1 MKKSVTVIFGGLLC
15 ASILSVS
22 LIGSFTNESKDVEGY
37 STSSLPTTID
47 LNDTSASNIRSYYSS
62 LNNLSQSE
70 RQGNNL
76 LKNLKTILKNG
87 QKYYSYDS
95 GNAIWQIYEI
105 ADRDWSKSPAS
116 STTYGS
122 YNSSTKKITNYT
134 YGTSS
139 SSSKN
144 NPYIHALY
152 INRNVTNQTTAW
164 DDHQQTQ
171 WGINREHVWPKAE
184 GFETSGAGGARGDPM
199 HLMAGNGYANNIHSN
214 YYYGYVNT
222 SSTYTNCGSKYSNI
236 SGNLLGKSK
245 TLGGS
250 TNVFEPQDCDKGDI
264 ARAIFYMVA
273 RYNYLSNSDSDGI
286 DSNNPNLSLTQQLS
300 DWSSTGYSSTT
311 SKKGYMGVMTDLLAW
326 HHADPVDEYEIHR
339 NNLLYT
345 NYTNNRNPF
354 IDFPEWA
361 DFIWGSVNYSG
372 STYIS
377 HSTTPTGYATPSSDT
392 INGYN
397 SGGGSTVSVT
407 GVILSENS
415 ISVEEGS
422 DATLTATIA
431 PSNATNQNVSW
442 STSDASVATVSGGI
456 VTGVKEGSA
465 TITVTTSD
473 GGYTATCNVT
483 VTESS
488 GAATTESG
496 SIDVEDGFK
505 GWTKDGVDT
514 YSGGDLKFDTS
525 GDNIY
530 NKSIF
535 SGDVSS
541 YMTKL
546 EVTVHGKIN
555 GTPTAANSYK
565 VEALDSSGNVL
576 DCDVLTGASV
586 VTTSEGDTVFTLDNN
601 LSGCTGIK
609 VTYVTKGGGNWAV
622 NSISW
627 TATYDADAD
636 PVISS
641 IAVKTAPTKTT
652 YVEGDDFEPTG
663 LVITASYSNSTT
675 VDIPYEDNEDD
686 FEFAPNENL
695 ATTDESVTIT
705 YAGKTTTQAI
715 TVNVQTKTLSSISI
729 SGETTSFTVGD
740 TFSFGGTVTAH
751 YSDSSTDDVTSSSS
765 FSGYNMSTSGDQTVT
780 VSYTYKN
787 STKSTSYSITVSP
800 ASDISTITVSIQ
812 DYAYDNKWSN
822 GTKYESINL
831 DAVVTATA
839 DGGSNT
845 GKYYTSGHEWRFY
858 QSENATL
865 EISVASGYEL
875 DSVTIVYNSSNSGI
889 LLDSSQNVVDSNV
902 SQEASGSSVTYSV
915 GNSGSATN
923 GQVKVTSISVTYHA
937 TGSAPEITGITALVS
952 KTYYVGETI
961 SSSDIT
967 VKDSNDDTVTSFTF
981 SEDNYRFTYAD
992 AASGGSLT
1000 NKTFLNAISYSTF
1013 TCSLTVQVQRKAYS
1027 APGTDSKTIT
1037 SSLVF
1042 NEIGGGNKNLK
1053 SGTVEADSITYA
1065 YSNAY
1070 YYSGGSALSFGNA
1083 SDQTGYMKNNTAFD
1097 SGITNVTVTST
1108 GRTVNIRYS
1117 EDGSSWILKANADP
1131 TKIYKYFK
1139 IDCVGNTGSNYS
1151 NITQVVVTYNKT
1163 DTALNVANYIM
1174 YEDTNNQC
1182 SSKLDIAID
1191 YMNHMSSS
1199 ELTIFTT
1206 SNDYVISTARE
1217 RLEAWARSQGKS
1229 VNYTANNVTLQSNNV
1244 VSLFMGTPEAN
1255 NMIVILLVASL
1266 LCSTALTTVI
1276 VVKKRKRMM

>member
-15 ASILSVS
+15 ASVLSVS
-22 LIGSFTNESKDVEGY
+22 LISSFKNESKDVEGY

-105 ADRDWSKSPAS
+105 ADRDWEKSPAS
-116 STTYGS
+116 STTYGT
-122 YNSSTKKITNYT
+122 YNSATKKITNYT

-222 SSTYTNCGSKYSNI
+222 SSSYTNCGSKYSNV

-273 RYNYLSNSDSDGI
+273 RYNYLSSSDSDGI

-311 SKKGYMGVMTDLLAW
+311 SKKGYMGIMTDLLAW

-361 DFIWGSVNYSG
+361 DYIWGSVNYSG

-397 SGGGSTVSVT
+397 SGGATVSVT
-407 GVILSENS
+407 GVTLDENT

-431 PSNATNQNVSW
+431 PSNATNQNVTW

-473 GGYTATCNVT
+473 GGYTATCSVT

-488 GAATTESG
+488 GGGEDSGTASG
-496 SIDVEDGFK
+496 SVTAASGALE
-505 GWTKDGVDT
+505 GWTPVETGSGYADGSV
-514 YSGGDLKFDTS
+514 KFDSS
-525 GDNIY
+525 GDNVY
-530 NKSIF
+530 NTEIF

-541 YMTKL
+541 NMTSL
-546 EVTVHGKIN
+546 TVTINGKIN
-555 GTPTAANSYK
+555 GTPTAANSYR
-565 VEALDSSGNVL
+565 VEAIDSEGNVL
-576 DCDVLTGASV
+576 ASKVLTGASV
-586 VTTSEGDTVFTLDNN
+586 VTTDYGDTVFELDSN

-609 VTYVTKGGGNWAV
+609 ITYVTKGGGNWAV
-622 NSISW
+622 KSVSW
-627 TATYDADAD
+627 TATY
-636 PVISS
+636 S
-641 IAVKTAPTKTT
+641 
-652 YVEGDDFEPTG
+652 
-663 LVITASYSNSTT
+663 
-675 VDIPYEDNEDD
+675 
-686 FEFAPNENL
+686 
-695 ATTDESVTIT
+695 
-705 YAGKTTTQAI
+705 
-715 TVNVQTKTLSSISI
+715 
-729 SGETTSFTVGD
+729 
-740 TFSFGGTVTAH
+740 
-751 YSDSSTDDVTSSSS
+751 
-765 FSGYNMSTSGDQTVT
+765 
-780 VSYTYKN
+780 
-787 STKSTSYSITVSP
+787 
-800 ASDISTITVSIQ
+800 
-812 DYAYDNKWSN
+812 
-822 GTKYESINL
+822 
-831 DAVVTATA
+831 
-839 DGGSNT
+839 
-845 GKYYTSGHEWRFY
+845 
-858 QSENATL
+858 
-865 EISVASGYEL
+865 
-875 DSVTIVYNSSNSGI
+875 
-889 LLDSSQNVVDSNV
+889 
-902 SQEASGSSVTYSV
+902 SGSTPDPSPQSLIASV
-915 GNSGSATN
+915 
-923 GQVKVTSISVTYHA
+923 
-937 TGSAPEITGITALVS
+937 E
-952 KTYYVGETI
+952 KTFYVGETI
-961 SSSDIT
+961 TKSDVTVEDDLGNLIT
-967 VKDSNDDTVTSFTF
+967 DFTF
-981 SEDNYRFTYAD
+981 TDYMFTYDD
-992 AASGGSLT
+992 AESGGEVSEVD
-1000 NKTFLNAISYSTF
+1000 FDIEYSGDDEDYLGMETV
-1013 TCSLTVQVQRKAYS
+1013 LTVDVQRKEYSSSFSKTDVIDLNYTGVSGSSYTSWGPLDAPTSSAKYKGQSNSGYSSIQLRSSADKSGNYSGIVSTVSGGTLSKISIVWNENTDAGRILNIYGSNVAYS
-1027 APGTDSKTIT
+1027 SPNDLYGDYPIGTKLGTIVKGT
-1037 SSLVF
+1037 STELVV
-1042 NEIGGGNKNLK
+1042 NSGSYSYIGLR
-1053 SGTVEADSITYA
+1053 
-1065 YSNAY
+1065 SN
-1070 YYSGGSALSFGNA
+1070 GNA
-1083 SDQTGYMKNNTAFD
+1083 MYIDEISIYYG
-1097 SGITNVTVTST
+1097 
-1108 GRTVNIRYS
+1108 S
-1117 EDGSSWILKANADP
+1117 E
-1131 TKIYKYFK
+1131 
-1139 IDCVGNTGSNYS
+1139 
-1151 NITQVVVTYNKT
+1151 
-1163 DTALNVANYIM
+1163 TALNVSNYIM
-1174 YEDTNNQC
+1174 FEDTNNQC
-1182 SSKLDIAID
+1182 TSKLSVAIG
-1191 YMNHMSSS
+1191 YLNNLSSS
-1199 ELTIFTT
+1199 ELTTFTT

-1229 VNYTANNVTLQSNNV
+1229 VNYTASNVTLQSNNT
-1244 VSLFMGTPEAN
+1244 VSLFVGTAETN
-1255 NMIVILLVASL
+1255 NFIVILLVASL
-1266 LCSTALTTVI
+1266 LCSTALTTIVI
-1276 VVKKRKRMM
+1276 AKKRKRMM